1 MVLAVVIVALVV
13 GLALVILGR
22 RGRRTDDHPLC
33 RRCRFDLT
41 GRPDGAERQCPECG
55 ADLARP
61 RAVVVGHRRRRP
73 VVLAVGLLL
82 FVPVFTLEAA
92 SVYRLS
98 SKTYW
103 YPYAPVIF
111 LAHEASRVDAGRSEP
126 ALAELLRRSKS
137 GTLSEGDCR
146 RAADAG
152 LAYQADRSKPWDP
165 AWGDLL
171 EGLRTTGRLPDDQ
184 WARYAAQAV
193 PVLTVRARRLVRSGD
208 PLPFV
213 CDLDLRRVAD
223 HTALWVDVRETSRTC
238 SIDPAVGGP
247 AVPVNAHRS
256 RIDAA
261 DLLPFRPDG
270 SVRQLVYSTDV
281 EVGDRASGSHA
292 LATGRLVA
300 STPFTIGPA
309 DRPSVASIPNPTLAT
324 TVRQSLTVSARWDDH
339 PYRGRPAV
347 EVAVDSERTPF
358 DVSFDVLVRSAGH
371 EYRIGDFHHGRDFLG
386 VHLTLRCPPSV
397 DRTRP
402 VDVIFRSDPEPAAAA
417 TVDVSAIWAGDV
429 TFVDV
434 PVN

>member
-1 MVLAVVIVALVV
+1 MIFAVLGIVFGV
-13 GLALVILGR
+13 GLAMTAVGL
-22 RGRRTDDHPLC
+22 RGRRADDHPLC

-41 GRPDGAERQCPECG
+41 GRPADAERRCPECG
-55 ADLARP
+55 ADLASP
-61 RAVVVGHRRRRP
+61 RAVVVGHRGRRP
-73 VVLAVGLLL
+73 VVLSVGLAL
-82 FVPVFTLEAA
+82 FVPTFTLEAA

-98 SKTYW
+98 SKTFW
-103 YPYAPVIF
+103 YPYAPVIL

-126 ALAELLRRSKS
+126 AMAELLRRSKS

-171 EGLRTTGRLPDDQ
+171 EGLRTTGRLPDEQ
-184 WARYAAQAV
+184 WTSYVAHAV

-213 CDLDLRRVAD
+213 CDLDLRRVAN

-238 SIDPAVGGP
+238 SITPAVGGP
-247 AVPVNAHRS
+247 AVPVDAHRS

-261 DLLPFRPDG
+261 DLLQFRPDG
-270 SVRQLVYSTDV
+270 SVRRLVYSTDF
-281 EVGDRASGSHA
+281 EVGDQASGSRA

-309 DRPSVASIPNPTLAT
+309 DRPSVASIPDPTLAT
-324 TVRQSLTVSARWDDH
+324 TVRQSLTVSARWDGH
-339 PYRGRPAV
+339 PHRGRPAV
-347 EVAVDSERTPF
+347 AVGVDAERTPF
-358 DVSFDVLVRSAGH
+358 DVSFDVLVRSSGS
-371 EYRIGDFHHGRDFLG
+371 EYRIGDFYHGRDFLG

-429 TFVDV
+429 TFARV